1 MNVSIINEDNGNHS
15 LFIHLPNFVKQNYLK
30 QLNEIVNWKYG
41 EYQNQDVDRVQ
52 QFFHI
57 RGEPFCKSWKKI
69 TERWQSLEYYPWL
82 LELQNKLEK
91 ELDQVLSPL
100 YNSYGLTQLDFQ
112 SALINKYRNGNDF
125 IPPHHD
131 TTENENPTIVSL
143 SFGATREF
151 SVKRIVFGQEIEKI
165 YKIKHGDVFIMGGL
179 SQTNYTHEIL
189 PDPDITQPRYNI
201 TFR

>member
-1 MNVSIINEDNGNHS
+1 MDLSIINEENGKHS
-15 LFIHLPNFVKQNYLK
+15 LFIHLPGFVKQNYLK
-30 QLNEIVNWKYG
+30 QLNEITNWKYG
-41 EYQNQDVDRVQ
+41 EYQNQEVDRVQ

-57 RGEPFCKSWKKI
+57 HGEPFCKSWKKI
-69 TERWQSLEYYPWL
+69 TERWKSLEYYPWL
-82 LELQNKLEK
+82 LELQKNLEK
-91 ELDQVLSPL
+91 ELEQVLSPL
-100 YNSYGLTQLDFQ
+100 YDSYGLTPLDFQ
-112 SALINKYRNGNDF
+112 SALINKYRDGNDF

-143 SFGATREF
+143 SFGETREF

-165 YKIKHGDVFIMGGL
+165 YQIKHGDVFIMGGL

-189 PDPDITQPRYNI
+189 PNSNITKERYNI